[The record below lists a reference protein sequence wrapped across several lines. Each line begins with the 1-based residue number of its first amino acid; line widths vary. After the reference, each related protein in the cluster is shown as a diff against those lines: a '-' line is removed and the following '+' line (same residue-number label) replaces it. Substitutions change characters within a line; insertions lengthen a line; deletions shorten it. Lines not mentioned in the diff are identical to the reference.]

1 MADELEL
8 DACDESF
15 NLADKNTADAD
26 IDAVV
31 LFADVDF
38 TDPAAVA
45 RRKAE
50 WEEVFSWVPS
60 PVPPGGWVGG
70 EDGAA

>member
-1 MADELEL
+1 MSEPEL

-15 NLADKNTADAD
+15 DLPDKNTADED

-38 TDPAAVA
+38 TDPEAVA
-45 RRKAE
+45 KRKAE
-50 WEEVFSWVPS
+50 WEELF
-60 PVPPGGWVGG
+60 G
-70 EDGAA
+70 

>member
-1 MADELEL
+1 MPEEL

-15 NLADKNTADAD
+15 DIADKNTPDAD
-26 IDAVV
+26 IAALL

-38 TDPAAVA
+38 TDPVAVA

-50 WEEVFSWVPS
+50 WDTLF
-60 PVPPGGWVGG
+60 GG
-70 EDGAA
+70 DAR